1 MNSTSIFTYSGDA
14 TATLNT
20 LTHVA
25 NPDVSKT
32 LTNLVVDVKG
42 STVATAV
49 NQTIFMNQP
58 MSWWVSKL
66 TSGAVK
72 YMPVSNTVNWGYV
85 DVSGAQHY
93 IGRPISDLLI
103 PNRVSTMSVN
113 KDTGVATIHY
123 EVKLGL
129 ARVDTREGPKLPTQG
144 GATGSSGATGST
156 GH

>member
-1 MNSTSIFTYSGDA
+1 MNSTSAFTYSGDA

-20 LTHVA
+20 LTHVV
-25 NPDVSKT
+25 NPNVSKT
-32 LTNLVVDVKG
+32 LANLVADVKG
-42 STVATAV
+42 STVSTAV

-58 MSWWVSKL
+58 MSWWISHL

-72 YMPVSNTVNWGYV
+72 YMPVSNSVNWGYV
-85 DVSGAQHY
+85 DASGGQHY

-103 PNRVSTMSVN
+103 PNRVTTMSVD

-129 ARVDTREGPKLPTQG
+129 SRVDTREGPKLPT